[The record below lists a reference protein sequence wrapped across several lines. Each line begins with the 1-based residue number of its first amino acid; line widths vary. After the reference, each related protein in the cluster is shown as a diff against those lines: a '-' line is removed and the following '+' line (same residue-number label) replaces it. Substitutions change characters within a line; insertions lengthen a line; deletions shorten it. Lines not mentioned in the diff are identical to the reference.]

1 MILDVM
7 DAKEDQ
13 NTQNSQVDR
22 FLALGCDVIC
32 VNMVDRSAASVIIDK
47 AMDREVPVIF
57 FNREPVSED
66 LNRWE
71 KLFYVGANPKEE
83 GVCQGNMIA
92 DAYDACPEILDLNG
106 DGKIIVGYI
115 SKNTV
120 DVFHA
125 TLNGAAQERLDALVA
140 DGTIDEWTGIL
151 DGNTDGAKQC
161 DLAQDCINYPC
172 DYVIILPAE
181 STASDPAVTAMA
193 DAGIGVVVVNSATDS
208 TDTAALAFAGSDD
221 VYAGELMG
229 NYVMEKAPE
238 GGVFVHCQGIIGNS
252 AQIQRGEGIA
262 NTIEK
267 DSKWT
272 KAADVPCDW
281 DASKAVNTVDDYLAQ
296 YGDDLKAVIC
306 DNDDMSSAAQ
316 AECNAK
322 GRSDIVCIGVDGN
335 QGPLQ
340 MIKDGELGA
349 TVLQDAPGQV
359 NAGID
364 AIVAAI
370 KGETVEKNYTVPFV
384 LVTSENVDDYL
395 AK

>member
-1 MILDVM
+1 MKKKVVAALLASVM
-7 DAKEDQ
+7 VMSLTACG
-13 NTQNSQVDR
+13 SS
-22 FLALGCDVIC
+22 G
-32 VNMVDRSAASVIIDK
+32 SSGGAAS
-47 AMDREVPVIF
+47 APASEAPAS
-57 FNREPVSED
+57 EAPAQSEAAPVSE
-66 LNRWE
+66 
-71 KLFYVGANPKEE
+71 AAAE
-83 GVCQGNMIA
+83 GEAAA
-92 DAYDACPEILDLNG
+92 DTAASGGDLNG

-115 SKNTV
+115 SKNTT

-125 TLNGAAQERLDALVA
+125 TLNGAAEERLDSLVA

-151 DGNTDGAKQC
+151 DGNTDAAKQC

-181 STASDPAVTAMA
+181 STASDPAVTSMA
-193 DAGIGVVVVNSATDS
+193 DAGIGVIVVNSATDS
-208 TDTAALAFAGSDD
+208 TDSAAMAFAGSDD

-229 NYVMEKAPE
+229 NYVMEHVE
-238 GGVFVHCQGIIGNS
+238 GGGTFVHCQGIIGNS

-267 DSKWT
+267 DSGWT

-322 GRSDIVCIGVDGN
+322 GREDIVCIGVDGN

-340 MIKDGELGA
+340 MVKEGTLGA
-349 TVLQDAPGQV
+349 TVLQDGAGQV

-364 AIVAAI
+364 AIVASI
-370 KGETVEKNYTVPFV
+370 KGETVEKKIIVPFV
-384 LVTSENVDDYL
+384 LVTPDNVDEYL
-395 AK
+395 K